1 MLQSVFIYADDL
13 FILFSTGYWHLSW
26 NGWGRG
32 GGKKATCSHFSIPF
46 LPTLNEDQ
54 LQDLNIF
61 SMNLLLDCGGEIK
74 TIEVLKW
81 DRQQFAIGTPSLDSD
96 RRRGERGYTL
106 FCCSVCRRPSHSS
119 NFWIPPGYHF
129 CPLKSG
135 LHHCPTMYLRSSYL
149 ISIAS
154 VSSSVKRKWEQSLIK
169 VCFRD

>member
-13 FILFSTGYWHLSW
+13 FILFSTGYWHRSW

-54 LQDLNIF
+54 LQGLNIF

-81 DRQQFAIGTPSLDSD
+81 DRQQFAIGTPSLDIVTGGEG
-96 RRRGERGYTL
+96 RGVTPSSAAQSAGGPVTPATSESHPATTSVHWSLGFTTVQLCTL
-106 FCCSVCRRPSHSS
+106 GQV
-119 NFWIPPGYHF
+119 I
-129 CPLKSG
+129 
-135 LHHCPTMYLRSSYL
+135 
-149 ISIAS
+149 
-154 VSSSVKRKWEQSLIK
+154 
-169 VCFRD
+169 